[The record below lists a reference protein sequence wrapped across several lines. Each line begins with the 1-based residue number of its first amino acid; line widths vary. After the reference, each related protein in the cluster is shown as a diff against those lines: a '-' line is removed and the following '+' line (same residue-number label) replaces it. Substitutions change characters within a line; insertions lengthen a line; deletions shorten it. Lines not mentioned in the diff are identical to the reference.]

1 MIRLISIYIFLVSAL
16 LSNSPNSISEGTFLQ
31 QQRIF
36 FNLDNGLPSNNI
48 RDIVST
54 NDGTIFAATDKG
66 VIIYSNKEWITIDD
80 ISVSSRIIYEDIKNG
95 HKLTCKLDK
104 IKINSI
110 NQDILNLINIGFK
123 IEN

>member
-1 MIRLISIYIFLVSAL
+1 MIEEVKDGKFSIIDTELNNKDIYLIKSYSKNSDLKKKSTKFYIDKVDYSIYKVEWTNKKGSKSKIL
-16 LSNSPNSISEGTFLQ
+16 LFE
-31 QQRIF
+31 
-36 FNLDNGLPSNNI
+36 
-48 RDIVST
+48 
-54 NDGTIFAATDKG
+54 
-66 VIIYSNKEWITIDD
+66 EWITIDD

-110 NQDILNLINIGFK
+110 NQDMIDLINIGFK